1 MADDE
6 KKTLQELADEL
17 RGTESTIGPFY
28 RNDPKVLEAEMLGSS
43 SQETASV
50 PTKVTGIYYNNIPS
64 DKPQYRDTR
73 LSATTP
79 SFSHNGGGAHISES
93 NPDDLITVLPRPDR
107 NENLA
112 IVQDVNTSTVGTT
125 APHYGE
131 PSIAPMIGNDQIA
144 LQPFN
149 HFYDMN
155 AKAGMYKYDSGAL
168 GDTARRIL
176 AAGTDRKTPQF
187 MLPAKAHFLPDE
199 TVEETSFIP
208 QQGISGVRTNPDGST
223 YTDFAASSTLV
234 NPTGSVDKQRVL
246 DGGLGPVEDERVA
259 KYTQGVE
266 DLKTAPIS
274 PLYPFLNMNPDNA
287 RRLNLLAY
295 NRFHIP
301 VADLEFRKGFRHIFI
316 TRPECY
322 IMGLTGTGSGLS
334 EQCRYDEDFASAFY
348 RTPHLLKLLSPRYV
362 CPINQAGNVNSNI
375 NMLLS
380 NRVIDMGNVTN
391 QISIDDGS
399 SKSIT
404 GYTVA
409 LPHIITSMQGGSLD
423 LTFRD
428 TKDFEIYEFA
438 RLWML
443 YMEKRHRGIFAPPF
457 NGYQIQNGFLTD
469 SDGNNL
475 GSGGVRMSRGHYS
488 KYHPYDRAIEFPCT
502 IFDVITNESDTRIL
516 HITEYIGC
524 YPVSVTNPF
533 SNESNQSLS
542 ESKVTVSFRYQ
553 GMIENRNTIFMHFNY
568 NAGIVND
575 IGEITETVKNSLPF
589 LVQDKKVGVMPQYLG
604 AAGMWT
610 GPPFVMLGDTL
621 KDPSDPSTIRT
632 EPFLAFMPIAD
643 KALSNIGNLGIVN
656 ESDNKPGVV
665 AHLQEDSN
673 KSLQYQT
680 INYANEAVT
689 ISDAAATQ
697 RIQREQ
703 AASATGETEEKSFL
717 QEVDDI
723 LFDGGFQQLG
733 QGFSDAADNMRSA
746 GSDIAGMAS
755 DAFNTGLGVL
765 GSYGEIAT
773 DIAQAPHYAANN
785 LGNSLVSGAEKL
797 QNFADDQRGA

>member
-6 KKTLQELADEL
+6 KKTIKELVDEL
-17 RGTESTIGPFY
+17 KGTESTIGPFY
-28 RNDPKVLEAEMLGSS
+28 RNDPKNLEAEMLGID
-43 SQETASV
+43 SQETATV
-50 PTKVTGIYYNNIPS
+50 PTKITGIYYNNIPS
-64 DKPQYRDTR
+64 NKPQYKDTQLTAVRDH
-73 LSATTP
+73 S
-79 SFSHNGGGAHISES
+79 GGGGHYRDETSDEMIAS
-93 NPDDLITVLPRPDR
+93 LPRSDR
-107 NENLA
+107 DENLS

-125 APHYGE
+125 APQYGA
-131 PSIAPMIGNDQIA
+131 PSFAPMVGNDQIK
-144 LQPFN
+144 LHPFD
-149 HFYDMN
+149 HFYDTHAN
-155 AKAGMYKYDSGAL
+155 AGMYKYDSGPL
-168 GDTARRIL
+168 GDTSRRML
-176 AAGTDRKTPQF
+176 AAGTDRRTPQF
-187 MLPAKAHFLPDE
+187 ALPTKAHFLPDE
-199 TVEETSFIP
+199 TVEETPFVQ
-208 QQGISGVRTNPDGST
+208 QQGIENVRINPDGST
-223 YTDFAASSTLV
+223 YTDFDASATLV
-234 NPTGSVDKQRVL
+234 NPSGSADKQRVL

-259 KYTQGVE
+259 KYTRGVE

-362 CPINQAGNVNSNI
+362 CPITQAGNVNSNI

-475 GSGGVRMSRGHYS
+475 GLGGVRMSRGHYS

-589 LVQDKKVGVMPQYLG
+589 LVQDTKVSVMPQYLG

-665 AHLQEDSN
+665 AHLQEDPD

-689 ISDAAATQ
+689 ISDKAATQ
-697 RIQREQ
+697 RVQQ
-703 AASATGETEEKSFL
+703 AQVASTTGETEEKSWL
-717 QEVDDI
+717 QKFDDAV
-723 LFDGGFQQLG
+723 FGGGFQQLG
-733 QGFSDAADNMRSA
+733 QGFSDAADTA
-746 GSDIAGMAS
+746 GSIAS
-755 DAFNTGLGVL
+755 DFTEMSSEAFNTGVGVL
-765 GSYGEIAT
+765 ASYGEIAM
-773 DIAQAPHYAANN
+773 DLGEAAHYASDN
-785 LGNSLVSGAEKL
+785 LGNTVIEGNKKL
-797 QNFADDQRGA
+797 TEYANK

>member
-1 MADDE
+1 MTDE
-6 KKTLQELADEL
+6 EKQKLQELSDQL
-17 RGTESTIGPFY
+17 KGTEVEIGPFY
-28 RNDPKVLEAEMLGSS
+28 RDETKNLEAEMMGAS
-43 SQETASV
+43 SQETAAV

-64 DKPQYRDTR
+64 DKPQYKDT
-73 LSATTP
+73 LLTAVQDHT
-79 SFSHNGGGAHISES
+79 GGGGHYSDETS
-93 NPDDLITVLPRPDR
+93 DETITVLPRSDR
-107 NENLA
+107 DANLA
-112 IVQDVNTSTVGTT
+112 IVQDTDNSSVGITS
-125 APHYGE
+125 PQYGA

-144 LQPFN
+144 LQPFD
-149 HFYDMN
+149 HFYDTH
-155 AKAGMYKYDSGAL
+155 AKAGMYEYNSGAL
-168 GDTARRIL
+168 GDTSRRML
-176 AAGTDRKTPQF
+176 AAGTDRRTPQF
-187 MLPAKAHFLPDE
+187 MLPTEAHFLPDE
-199 TVEETSFIP
+199 TVNGTPFVQPNGIP
-208 QQGISGVRTNPDGST
+208 SVRTGRNGET

-234 NPTGSVDKQRVL
+234 NPTGSIDKQRVL
-246 DGGLGPVEDERVA
+246 DGGLGPVEDSRVET
-259 KYTQGVE
+259 YTKGVE

-274 PLYPFLNMNPDNA
+274 PLYPFFNMDPNNA
-287 RRLNLLAY
+287 RRINLLAY

-322 IMGLTGTGSGLS
+322 IMGLTGSGSGLS

-362 CPINQAGNVNSNI
+362 CPITQAGNVNSNI

-409 LPHIITSMQGGSLD
+409 LPHIFTSMQGGSLD

-443 YMEKRHRGIFAPPF
+443 YMEKRHRGIFSPPF
-457 NGYQIQNGFLTD
+457 NGYQIQNGFLT
-469 SDGNNL
+469 SAEG
-475 GSGGVRMSRGHYS
+475 GSLPETGVSMSRGHYS
-488 KYHPYDRAIEFPCT
+488 KFHPYDRAIEFPCT

-533 SNESNQSLS
+533 SNESNQALS

-575 IGEITETVKNSLPF
+575 IGEITETVKTSLPF
-589 LVQDKKVGVMPQYLG
+589 LVQDTRVSVMPQYLG

-610 GPPFVMLGDTL
+610 GPPFIMLGDTL
-621 KDPSDPSTIRT
+621 KDPSDPSNIRT

-643 KALSNIGNLGIVN
+643 KALSNVGNLGIVN
-656 ESDNKPGVV
+656 VTDNKPGEV
-665 AHLQEDSN
+665 AHMHEDTD

-680 INYANEAVT
+680 VNYANEAVT
-689 ISDAAATQ
+689 VSDAAATQ
-697 RIQREQ
+697 RIQRTQ
-703 AASATGETEEKSFL
+703 AASTTGETEEKSFL
-717 QEVDDI
+717 QKVDDA
-723 LFDGGFQQLG
+723 LFDGGFQQIG
-733 QGFSDAADNMRSA
+733 QGISDSADNMRSA
-746 GSDIAGMAS
+746 TSDINSMAS
-755 DAFNTGLGVL
+755 DAFNTGMSVL
-765 GSYGEIAT
+765 GSYGEITT